1 MDFTIK
7 IKEAMEL
14 LHEACA
20 MNEEW
25 ANCARCPFDDYCDAL
40 EEAGFGTP
48 DQIGFL
54 KVEDGYIN

>member
-1 MDFTIK
+1 MEFIAK

-14 LHEACA
+14 LHEACK

-25 ANCARCPFDDYCDAL
+25 RNCQYCPFGDYCNSL

-48 DQIGFL
+48 DEVEFL
-54 KVEDGYIN
+54 E